1 MTNDFIKQVT
11 DMNKTTAASFK
22 ALTDINTKAVK
33 AMFEKQSEI
42 FNTVLEA
49 GKTQVSLTAEAK
61 DVTKLV
67 EAQTKLA
74 KTTSEKVVAI
84 AGTTQAIAD
93 TYKTELTGWVEA
105 GVKTAQAAA
114 KKAA

>member
-74 KTTSEKVVAI
+74 KITGEKVVAI

-93 TYKTELTGWVEA
+93 TYKTELTSWVEA
-105 GVKTAQAAA
+105 GVKTAQATA
-114 KKAA
+114 KKAN

>member
-22 ALTDINTKAVK
+22 ALTDINTKAVQ

-49 GKTQVSLTAEAK
+49 GKTQVALTADAK
-61 DVTKLV
+61 DATKLV

-74 KTTSEKVVAI
+74 KKTGEKVVAI
-84 AGTTQAIAD
+84 AGTTQAIAE
-93 TYKTELTGWVEA
+93 TYKTELTSWVEA
-105 GVKTAQAAA
+105 GVKTAQATA

>member
-1 MTNDFIKQVT
+1 MTNDFIKQIT
-11 DMNKTTAASFK
+11 EMNKTTAASVK

-42 FNTVLEA
+42 FNVVLEA
-49 GKTQVSLTAEAK
+49 GQKQVSLTSEAK
-61 DVTKLV
+61 DANKLV
-67 EAQTKLA
+67 AAQSKVA
-74 KTTSEKVVAI
+74 KETGEKVVAI
-84 AGTTQAIAD
+84 AGTTQAIAEA
-93 TYKTELTGWVEA
+93 YKTELTSWVEA